1 MNIFYF
7 DDCPTKCAQAQPDK
21 MLVKMPLET
30 AQMLCTAHR
39 ELDGDNNWAEENG
52 LYKTAYKNHP
62 CTIWTRECSANY
74 RWLYEHFL
82 ALGDE
87 YTYRYDKVHA
97 SVAKLEAPLFLQP
110 DGIHY
115 TKERTPIVQAMPDQ
129 YKNDDPIKAY
139 RDYVINEKEYAKW
152 EKGRDKPEWW
162 VKNELDEAQAIDDRY
177 MSIQD
182 EEELCHQ

>member
-39 ELDGDNNWAEENG
+39 ELDGDDWADKQG

-62 CTIWTRECSANY
+62 CTIWARECSANY

-87 YTYRYDKVHA
+87 YSLRYNKVHA
-97 SVAKLEAPLFLQP
+97 SVAKLETPLFLQP
-110 DGIHY
+110 DNIKY
-115 TKERTPIVQAMPDQ
+115 TDEKTPIAQAMPDQ
-129 YKNDDPIKAY
+129 YKRKHDPIYAY
-139 RDYVINEKEYAKW
+139 RAYVINEKHYAKW
-152 EKGRDKPEWW
+152 EKGRDRPEWW
-162 VKNELDEAQAIDDRY
+162 VEEAQAIDDYY
-177 MSIQD
+177 MSIED
-182 EEELCHQ
+182 EEKLCHQ